1 MDNAIY
7 WFGLSLTHNL
17 DTSVM
22 WLLGVR
28 EKGGGKCSGTGKVRG
43 ITSTKGSKVKF

>member
-1 MDNAIY
+1 MGNAIY

-22 WLLGVR
+22 RLFGIR
-28 EKGGGKCSGTGKVRG
+28 EKGGDKCSGTGNSG
-43 ITSTKGSKVKF
+43 ELIAPKGHR

>member
-17 DTSVM
+17 DISVM
-22 WLLGVR
+22 WLFGIR
-28 EKGGGKCSGTGKVRG
+28 EKGGGKCSGTGNSGELIVPKDHR
-43 ITSTKGSKVKF
+43 

>member
-17 DTSVM
+17 DISVM
-22 WLLGVR
+22 WLFGIR
-28 EKGGGKCSGTGKVRG
+28 EKGGGKCSGTGNSGELIVPKDQR
-43 ITSTKGSKVKF
+43 